1 MGAVNEGGSSQRVL
15 KYQKRR
21 EIMGIDVRTGKECI
35 ISSPD
40 DIIAHVMANG
50 DVFYEHIKLNV
61 DVL

>member
-1 MGAVNEGGSSQRVL
+1 MGAVNSVETVKRVL
-15 KYQKRR
+15 NIKRGER
-21 EIMGIDVRTGKECI
+21 YMGIDVSTGKECI

-40 DIIAHVMANG
+40 DVIAHVMSNG